1 MSLRV
6 FLTVALA
13 ATATAGMS
21 TGLKFRRQNNSA
33 ADGAKKLLLGG
44 GPSGIVAAADFDGA
58 SFSIVANDSTPGTSA
73 SWMVFKEPNLVYAVE
88 ENSNDTRLF
97 NVCPAPPFSCEFQPL
112 LTTLIQFDPATNDL
126 KLVQSAA
133 GSSGVVSLEFNQD
146 KTVLVG
152 AAFGQG
158 QVDVW
163 DVSAADGT
171 LKVIFQPAHLFHIS
185 HLVHRGQRMVCSS
198 RRPF

>member
-1 MSLRV
+1 MSR
-6 FLTVALA
+6 A
-13 ATATAGMS
+13 
-21 TGLKFRRQNNSA
+21 
-33 ADGAKKLLLGG
+33 
-44 GPSGIVAAADFDGA
+44 
-58 SFSIVANDSTPGTSA
+58 
-73 SWMVFKEPNLVYAVE
+73 
-88 ENSNDTRLF
+88 
-97 NVCPAPPFSCEFQPL
+97 PFSCESQPL
-112 LTTLIQFDPATNDL
+112 LTTSIQFDPATNEL

-171 LKVIFQPAHLFHIS
+171 LKVMFQPVHLFHIS
-185 HLVHRGQRMVCSS
+185 HLVHRGQRMGV
-198 RRPF
+198 